1 MDWTTKR
8 SGTRSSGARIAKVRR
23 QPRHQRVAGQIGLR
37 AKQRR
42 RIPAWGATSLAIV
55 DKKVGFAVLG
65 LGKIAEVAVLPA
77 FRNCKKAKLEAV
89 ISRDKKKAARFARRF
104 KAKTYY
110 QNDEFEACLKNPA
123 VSAIFIATPN
133 GEHAEFTIRAA
144 NAGKH
149 VLCEKPLA
157 ATAEQSSAMVEACRK
172 NGVLL
177 MTAYRKYF
185 EPSAL
190 YLKQLVQKGDLG
202 RIDMVHTAFSERY
215 VPGATPQRWLVDV
228 RLAGGGP
235 LMDLGVYCVNTCR
248 WILEE
253 DPWEVTAESWLN
265 DKSRFREVEEGI
277 SFQMKFPSGT
287 VLQGSSTYS
296 SAPSSFVYV
305 QGSKGW
311 AMLTPAFPFD
321 EERNLTGKIGGRP
334 FSKKFRVIDEFA
346 PEIEAFASAIQSK
359 TGIAPDGIQ
368 GHRDMIIIRAI
379 YEAAKT
385 RGPTHIT
392 Y

>member
-1 MDWTTKR
+1 VPT
-8 SGTRSSGARIAKVRR
+8 
-23 QPRHQRVAGQIGLR
+23 
-37 AKQRR
+37 
-42 RIPAWGATSLAIV
+42 V
-55 DKKVGFAVLG
+55 DQKVGFAVLG
-65 LGKIAEVAVLPA
+65 LGTIAEVAVLPA
-77 FRNCKKAKLEAV
+77 FRNCQKAKLEAV
-89 ISRDKKKAARFARRF
+89 VSRDKKKAARFARRF

-110 QNDEFEACLKNPA
+110 QNDEFDACLKNPA
-123 VSAIFIATPN
+123 VSAVFIATPN

-157 ATAEQSSAMVEACRK
+157 ATTEQSSAMVEACRK

-190 YLKQLVQKGDLG
+190 YLKRLVQKGDLG
-202 RIDMVHTAFSERY
+202 RIDMIHTAFSELY
-215 VPGATPQRWLVDV
+215 APGATPQPWLVDA

-253 DPWEVTAESWLN
+253 DPREVTAESWLN
-265 DKSRFREVEEGI
+265 DKSRFSEVEEGI
-277 SFQMKFPSGT
+277 SFRMKFPSGT
-287 VLQGSSTYS
+287 MLQGSSTYS

-334 FSKKFRVIDEFA
+334 FSRKFKIIDEFA
-346 PEIEAFASAIQSK
+346 LEIDGFAAAIQSK
-359 TGIAPDGIQ
+359 TGVVPNGVQ
-368 GHRDMIIIRAI
+368 GHRDMIIIKAI

-385 RGPTHIT
+385 GKPSLIT

>member
-1 MDWTTKR
+1 MT
-8 SGTRSSGARIAKVRR
+8 IAQKM
-23 QPRHQRVAGQIGLR
+23 
-37 AKQRR
+37 
-42 RIPAWGATSLAIV
+42 
-55 DKKVGFAVLG
+55 GFAVVG
-65 LGKIAEVAVLPA
+65 LGKIAEGSVLPA
-77 FRNCKKAKLEAV
+77 FRNCKNAKLVAV
-89 ISRDKKKAARFARRF
+89 VSRDKKKAARFAQKF

-110 QNDEFEACLKNPA
+110 QNEEFDACLKNSE
-123 VSAIFIATPN
+123 VSAVFVATPN

-157 ATAEQSSAMVEACRK
+157 ATPEQSKEMVEACRK

-185 EPSAL
+185 DPSAL
-190 YLKQLVQKGDLG
+190 YLKQLVQKGALG
-202 RIDMVHTAFSERY
+202 RIDMIHTAFSEFY
-215 VPGATPQRWLVDV
+215 VPGATQPWLVDA

-253 DPWEVTAESWLN
+253 DPREVMAQSWLN

-277 SFQMKFPSGT
+277 SFQMKFGSGI

-296 SAPSSFVYV
+296 SVLSSFIFV

-311 AMLTPAFPFD
+311 ALLTPAFPFD
-321 EERNLTGKIGGRP
+321 EERNLSGKIGGRP
-334 FSKKFRVIDEFA
+334 FSRRFKVIDEFA
-346 PEIEAFASAIQSK
+346 LEIDEFALAIQRGK
-359 TGIAPDGIQ
+359 KIAPDGIQ
-368 GHRDMIIIRAI
+368 GHRDMIILTAI

-385 RGPTHIT
+385 GKPTIVK

>member
-1 MDWTTKR
+1 M
-8 SGTRSSGARIAKVRR
+8 
-23 QPRHQRVAGQIGLR
+23 
-37 AKQRR
+37 
-42 RIPAWGATSLAIV
+42 AIV

-190 YLKQLVQKGDLG
+190 YLKRLVQKGDLG
-202 RIDMVHTAFSERY
+202 RINMIHTAFSEFF
-215 VPGATPQRWLVDV
+215 VPNTTQPWLVDA

-253 DPWEVTAESWLN
+253 DPHEVTAESWLN
-265 DKSRFREVEEGI
+265 DKSRFSEVEEGI
-277 SFQMKFPSGT
+277 SFRMKFPSGIM
-287 VLQGSSTYS
+287 LQGSSTYS
-296 SAPSSFVYV
+296 SAPSSFIYV

-334 FSKKFRVIDEFA
+334 FARKFKLIDEFG

-359 TGIAPDGIQ
+359 TEIAPDGIQ
-368 GHRDMIIIRAI
+368 GHRDMIIIKAI
-379 YEAAKT
+379 YEAART
-385 RGPTHIT
+385 GRPSGIT

>member
-1 MDWTTKR
+1 LTI
-8 SGTRSSGARIAKVRR
+8 AR
-23 QPRHQRVAGQIGLR
+23 
-37 AKQRR
+37 
-42 RIPAWGATSLAIV
+42 
-55 DKKVGFAVLG
+55 KKVGFAVLG
-65 LGKIAEVAVLPA
+65 LGKIAEVSVLPG
-77 FRNCKKAKLEAV
+77 FSNCQKAKLEAV
-89 ISRDKKKAARFARRF
+89 VSRDKKKAARFARKF
-104 KAKTYY
+104 KAKAYY
-110 QNDEFEACLKNPA
+110 QNEEFDACLKNPA
-123 VSAIFIATPN
+123 VSAVYIATPN

-157 ATAEQSSAMVEACRK
+157 ATPEQSAEMVEACRK

-185 EPSAL
+185 DPSTL
-190 YLKQLVQKGDLG
+190 YLKQLIQKGSLG
-202 RIDMVHTAFSERY
+202 RIDMVHTAFSEYY
-215 VPGATPQRWLVDV
+215 VPGASQPWLVDA

-253 DPWEVTAESWLN
+253 DPCEVTAQSWLN
-265 DKSRFREVEEGI
+265 DKSRFREIEEGI
-277 SFQMKFPSGT
+277 SFQMNFASGT

-296 SAPSSFVYV
+296 SVLSSFIFV

-311 AMLTPAFPFD
+311 ALLTPAFPFD

-334 FSKKFRVIDEFA
+334 FSRKFKIIDEFA
-346 PEIEAFASAIQSK
+346 LEIDAFASAILQK
-359 TGIAPDGIQ
+359 KRIAPDGVQ
-368 GHRDMIIIRAI
+368 GHRDMIILAAI
-379 YEAAKT
+379 YEAARTGK
-385 RGPTHIT
+385 PAVVK